1 MKDRHIAQGNGV
13 KQVWPEVASLQ
24 RYREELEETWQNS
37 LNSSGPEGS
46 DRSLEVN
53 TFTACLWGFAKGGM
67 FSEEICYV
75 YVGVAVAEMQLLSVK
90 RWLLPKW
97 KIKK

>member
-13 KQVWPEVASLQ
+13 KQIWPEVASLQ

-53 TFTACLWGFAKGGM
+53 TFTACFWGFAKGRV
-67 FSEEICYV
+67 FSEEIYYV
-75 YVGVAVAEMQLLSVK
+75 YVSVAAAEMQLLSVNQ
-90 RWLLPKW
+90 RLLLKW